1 MIGLL
6 RRWRDSLV
14 AETRMRWQARCLTCD
29 TVFDYPGIRL
39 GASGEPIR
47 LMKCPT
53 CERAR
58 LCRAEKIRR
67 CPEAVT
73 PLDVAKPTGSGPDRR
88 SSHP

>member
-1 MIGLL
+1 MIWLL

-14 AETRMRWQARCLTCD
+14 AETRKAWQARCLTCD
-29 TVFDYPGIRL
+29 TVFVYPGIRL
-39 GASGEPIR
+39 GAAGEPIR

-67 CPEAVT
+67 SPGGDHSAGRRDT
-73 PLDVAKPTGSGPDRR
+73 SG
-88 SSHP
+88 